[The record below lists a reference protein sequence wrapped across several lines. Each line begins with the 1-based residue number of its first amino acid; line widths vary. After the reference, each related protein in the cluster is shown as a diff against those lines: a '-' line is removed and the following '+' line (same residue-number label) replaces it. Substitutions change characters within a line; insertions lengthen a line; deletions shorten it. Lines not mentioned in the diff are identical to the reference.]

1 MKSLLQLLIEFIQK
15 IISVIGAKDA
25 EINEKITL
33 MVLSTLH
40 SLIDNCPN
48 AIIEE
53 LKILSQ
59 FLINLRNIG
68 NINIR
73 INIGM
78 CWNSLLKNNKEL
90 ILDIFDNLFSFFIDN
105 FKVENYELN
114 FTSAEFFSFI
124 LDENEN
130 IIDNEKIQKLFENK
144 LNE

>member
-1 MKSLLQLLIEFIQK
+1 LKSLLQLLIEFIQK

>member
-1 MKSLLQLLIEFIQK
+1 MKSLLQRILEFLQK
-15 IISVIGAKDA
+15 IVESTRTKET
-25 EINEKITL
+25 EINEKSTL
-33 MVLSTLH
+33 ILFSTLH
-40 SLIDNCPN
+40 ILIDNCPN

-53 LKILSQ
+53 LNNLSQ
-59 FLINLRNIG
+59 FLLDLNRIE

-73 INIGM
+73 ITIGM

-90 ILDIFDNLFSFFIDN
+90 IVDIYDHVFSFFIDN

-114 FTSAEFFSFI
+114 FTSVEFFSFI

-130 IIDNEKIQKLFENK
+130 IIDNEKIQKSFENK